1 MHLLISLSNFQNGD
15 GNQQN
20 AVLPSKLV
28 ATEQQEQGEETR
40 FVSNK
45 TSHEVKACR
54 LISAGQIITVPTEFK
69 FVSFASLTFLS
80 GRFWFNNGRGA
91 QIRAPTSTAV
101 RGRGRAKHKEEGGG
115 GRGRM
120 RKVEEDWGGRRRMEE
135 GRGGRRRVKEGGG
148 GRWRHVGR
156 LSTRRRPPCHRGPRG
171 NGPSNGK
178 VVPHLHNHYRG
189 DRKSFWETINVV
201 LRDL

>member
-1 MHLLISLSNFQNGD
+1 
-15 GNQQN
+15 
-20 AVLPSKLV
+20 
-28 ATEQQEQGEETR
+28 
-40 FVSNK
+40 
-45 TSHEVKACR
+45 
-54 LISAGQIITVPTEFK
+54 
-69 FVSFASLTFLS
+69 
-80 GRFWFNNGRGA
+80 
-91 QIRAPTSTAV
+91 
-101 RGRGRAKHKEEGGG
+101 
-115 GRGRM
+115 
-120 RKVEEDWGGRRRMEE
+120 MEE

-148 GRWRHVGR
+148 GGWWRHVGR